1 MEDTKERLNE
11 AEDEKKKFEI
21 DNSDLKK
28 KIDTAKKEKEDAVE
42 HLKVVFNFY
51 WLNNLKFM
59 FLMVV
64 IPFRCPFYGLHLS
77 HPSSN

>member
-42 HLKVVFNFY
+42 HLKVV
-51 WLNNLKFM
+51 
-59 FLMVV
+59 
-64 IPFRCPFYGLHLS
+64 I
-77 HPSSN
+77 